1 MIGRFSK
8 LGVYQELFKLRDFY
22 LALTAATLAL
32 ISFYIDY
39 GHENT
44 SIIGNTL
51 AIISVVIN
59 GTPIIWGAVKGLVER
74 EVNVDELVSLAIIA
88 SLIQG
93 EFLPTGPLTASWD
106 AGSAT
111 HARA

>member
-22 LALTAATLAL
+22 LAFAAAVLALLSFIIDYRHPSGSTFGDALAL
-32 ISFYIDY
+32 ISV
-39 GHENT
+39 T
-44 SIIGNTL
+44 
-51 AIISVVIN
+51 IN
-59 GTPIIWGAVKGLVER
+59 GSPIIWGAVKGLIKK

-93 EFLPTGPLTASWD
+93 EFLTAKKKLFRSMMYL
-106 AGSAT
+106 SEI
-111 HARA
+111 